1 MYDITCLRI
10 MQEIYLNPFIHK
22 RGLSKKLKLTM
33 PSIDY
38 AIKKISTLLQEHK
51 AGNQIQ
57 YSLDYSKAAL
67 TPVLYAVEQARIEK
81 LPSKTR
87 LAISEFMKELAEK
100 PITALIFGSYAR
112 GEHTS
117 SSDIDI
123 LLVFQS
129 INKPGEIESTAKKV
143 SMRTNTRINPVY
155 LKYNEFRESF
165 HNTTKAFFK
174 SIRKEKILLEGIE
187 WWRQLENESA

>member
-10 MQEIYLNPFIHK
+10 MQEIYLNPCIHK

-67 TPVLYAVEQARIEK
+67 TPVLYAVEQSRIEK
-81 LPSKTR
+81 LPSKIR
-87 LAISEFMKELAEK
+87 LAIWEFLKELAEK
-100 PITALIFGSYAR
+100 PIITLIFGSYAT
-112 GEHTS
+112 GNYTT
-117 SSDIDI
+117 SSDIDL

-129 INKPGEIESTAKKV
+129 IKKPIEIENSAKRV
-143 SMRTNTRINPVY
+143 SMRTNTKISPVY
-155 LKYNEFRESF
+155 LGYKEFRESF

-174 SIRKEKILLEGIE
+174 NIRKEKILLEGIE

>member
-1 MYDITCLRI
+1 MYDTTRLRI
-10 MQEIYLNPFIHK
+10 MQEIYLNPCIHK

-38 AIKKISTLLQEHK
+38 AIKKISTLLQERK
-51 AGNQIQ
+51 AGNQLQ
-57 YSLDYSKAAL
+57 YSLDYSKEAL

-81 LPSKTR
+81 LPSKIR

-100 PITALIFGSYAR
+100 PIIALIFGSYAR

-129 INKPGEIESTAKKV
+129 IKKPGEIESTAKRI

-155 LKYNEFRESF
+155 LGYKEFRESF
-165 HNTTKAFFK
+165 HNSTKAFFK
-174 SIRKEKILLEGIE
+174 NIRKEKILLEGIE